1 MRTRSCSGELEIRAT
16 LFTLLAFGALG
27 VACTGDIS
35 GDDTTAVDE
44 AGALPDASAP
54 NGDASAPKDATTDAA
69 ADGPPPGPVSPTY
82 EDFEV
87 NHFLLTGQSN
97 AVANGGDPPLTT
109 APLEGYSNLMF
120 DTGVMPMK
128 SCDGNGCRA
137 YDTPTSFVPL
147 VDGDDFFGY
156 AVETAASSIGYGISH
171 LAKARYE
178 FGTRAGYPSKHD
190 MLVSVHGRSGNTYW
204 CLRKG
209 FCTYNA
215 DSGYLSPFAQAMSE
229 VESAKG
235 LAAASGRSYVVRA
248 VGAIHGESDHYAY
261 VFGTSEFPLP
271 GTDGTPGKVKDYADA
286 LVEWQQD
293 LDASI
298 KAITGQKQNVPL
310 LVSGL
315 SGWTTVRES
324 KLAQMQLDAH
334 VRAPEKV
341 IYVTPAYPME
351 VREDC
356 LHYSNAGQRHLGEY
370 FAKVYGRVVLGGQSW
385 EPVRP
390 KSISRAGNVV
400 TVVYYVPV
408 PPLVVD
414 TKLVSAAESY
424 GFDFWDNG
432 NRVGIASVAVSGPDT
447 VTITL
452 NAAPSGTNM
461 RLTYAQNQ
469 PLNDQGG
476 SAGCIGNGLAYAGGA
491 RGNLRDS
498 DDTPSLFGNDLSNW
512 GVNFEAAVP

>member
-1 MRTRSCSGELEIRAT
+1 MRTRSRGGELGIWA
-16 LFTLLAFGALG
+16 TLLAFGSLAAFAG
-27 VACTGDIS
+27 CTGDIS
-35 GDDTTAVDE
+35 SDASGVDE
-44 AGALPDASAP
+44 AGALPDATAP
-54 NGDASAPKDATTDAA
+54 SNGDASTRADSSTDAA
-69 ADGPPPGPVSPTY
+69 DDGPPPGPVTPTY
-82 EDFEV
+82 EDFDI

-109 APLEGYSNLMF
+109 APLDGYANLMF

-128 SCDGNGCRA
+128 SCDGNGCFA
-137 YDTPTSFVPL
+137 YDPPTSLVPL
-147 VDGDDFFGY
+147 VGGDQFFGY
-156 AVETAASSIGYGISH
+156 AVETAAASIGYEASH

-178 FGTRAGYPSKHD
+178 FGARAGYPSKHD

-209 FCTYNA
+209 FCAYNQE
-215 DSGYLSPFAQAMSE
+215 SGYLSPFAQAMSE
-229 VESAKG
+229 VESAKA
-235 LAAASGRSYVVRA
+235 LAAASSRSYVVRA

-271 GTDGTPGKVKDYADA
+271 GTDGTPGKIKDYADA
-286 LVEWQQD
+286 LVEWQHD
-293 LDASI
+293 LDVSI
-298 KAITGQKQNVPL
+298 KQITGQKQDIPL
-310 LVSGL
+310 LISGL

-334 VRAPEKV
+334 VRAPGKV

-356 LHYSNAGQRHLGEY
+356 LHFSNAGQRHLGEY
-370 FAKVYGRVVLGGQSW
+370 FAKVYGRVILGGQAW

-390 KSISRAGNVV
+390 KSITRAGNVV

-408 PPLVVD
+408 PPLVID
-414 TKLVSAAESY
+414 TKLVSPAEND

-432 NRVGIASVAVSGPDT
+432 NRVGITNVAITAPDT

-452 NAAPSGTNM
+452 SNAPSGTNM

-469 PLNDQGG
+469 PLTETGG
-476 SAGCIGNGLAYAGGA
+476 TAGCIGNGLVYAGGA

-498 DDTPSLFGNDLSNW
+498 DDTPSLFGNNLSNW
-512 GVNFEAAVP
+512 GVNFEASVP